1 MEPNQEIT
9 AKQLILNTRNWFA
22 YFLGYWKTICVVGFL
37 GGIIGLSIGF
47 ISKKKYIAETTFA
60 LEEKGGMLGAYASI
74 ASQFGVDLGK
84 NEGGVFAGDN
94 IIELIKSNTILR
106 KTLLTKVDI
115 NGTTDYMLNTYLT
128 SYGMQD
134 DLVEKGIEF
143 KPADT
148 NAFNQEQ
155 DSVLLQVVTKIK
167 KGQLQVDKIDK
178 KLTIYRVQFKSKHEL
193 FSKIFT
199 QQLVQNV
206 SEYYVEIKTQKSR
219 GNVNLLQN
227 RLDSVKTALDAEM
240 YGAAISQDQNQ
251 NLARMQASIPMAKKK
266 MNVEIL
272 MTMYGELLKNLEL
285 AKLMLSKDEPLVQV
299 IDTPIL
305 PLRFEKAG
313 KLTSAIIGGILGG
326 FLSLLVLYF
335 KRVYNRIMKE
345 A

>member
-1 MEPNQEIT
+1 MQPNEEIT
-9 AKQLILNTRNWFA
+9 AKELILNTQNLVR
-22 YFLGYWKTICVVGFL
+22 YFLGYWKTICLIGFL
-37 GGIIGLSIGF
+37 GGSIGLLIGF
-47 ISKKKYIAETTFA
+47 VSDKKYLAETTFA

-94 IIELIKSNTILR
+94 ILELIKSTSIIR
-106 KTLLTKVDI
+106 KTLLTTVNL
-115 NGTTDYMLNTYLT
+115 NGTEDYLLNTYLST
-128 SYGMQD
+128 YGMQD
-134 DLVEKGIEF
+134 DLFEKGIVFNF
-143 KPADT
+143 KDT
-148 NAFNQEQ
+148 HAFTQEQ
-155 DSVLLQVVTKIK
+155 DSVVLQVVTKIK

-193 FSKIFT
+193 FSKVFT
-199 QQLVQNV
+199 EQLVRNV

-219 GNVNLLQN
+219 SNVNLLQN
-227 RLDSVKTALDAEM
+227 RLDSVKTALNEEM

-251 NLARMQASIPMAKKK
+251 NLARVQASIPMAKKK

-285 AKLMLSKDEPLVQV
+285 AKLLLLKDEPLVQV
-299 IDTPIL
+299 IDTPVL

-335 KRVYNRIMKE
+335 KRVYNRIMNE
-345 A
+345 S